1 MFSGAPNSLCSTPE
15 FVFEESMTT
24 ISASPFSDLSSQGSE
39 EVEEVMARRSEN
51 GNTNETPENYIKR
64 PMNAFLWFS
73 KQYRG
78 EFKTQYPGRDNREIS
93 TILAKHWR
101 GMTPEQK
108 EPFKERA
115 REEMRRTRESYP
127 DFKYCKTKKETTLA
141 PALTNSCEK
150 QDGWGQGYRIG
161 SHNLRHRNAIICT
174 TANGKGKTPVTK
186 KEHTSCEQFGL
197 KPKGHQTKVESETT
211 APGTTDKAS
220 TTAEDKIK
228 MMTKNSTPTQNE
240 EGGTV
245 SNCLKD
251 QIKNSCQDG
260 ASGAVSKFE
269 WQSTSCD
276 TWVQCENCKRWH
288 MLPDDSNPSSLP
300 EKWYC
305 CPHVDYP
312 A

>member
-1 MFSGAPNSLCSTPE
+1 MYLEEKLFMNLLELRQKEREKAIRDALQKLSEILPCKDLRNGHPSRKEILETAISHIMQLQENIREAYLQRGLKTEDLQAMLQNCGMSSLKQNCFHNISGQQNVATMFSGAPNSLCSTPE

-39 EVEEVMARRSEN
+39 EVEEVMARPSEN

-141 PALTNSCEK
+141 PALTNSGEK
-150 QDGWGQGYRIG
+150 QDGWGQGYRLGKKNRKI
-161 SHNLRHRNAIICT
+161 HRVTQRLKT
-174 TANGKGKTPVTK
+174 TGWN
-186 KEHTSCEQFGL
+186 
-197 KPKGHQTKVESETT
+197 
-211 APGTTDKAS
+211 
-220 TTAEDKIK
+220 
-228 MMTKNSTPTQNE
+228 
-240 EGGTV
+240 
-245 SNCLKD
+245 
-251 QIKNSCQDG
+251 
-260 ASGAVSKFE
+260 
-269 WQSTSCD
+269 
-276 TWVQCENCKRWH
+276 H
-288 MLPDDSNPSSLP
+288 MI
-300 EKWYC
+300 
-305 CPHVDYP
+305 
-312 A
+312 